1 MNRGRMTSRVR
12 IQFVA
17 LVMLVG
23 MGALGL
29 RLWWIQVAHGAEW
42 TSQLRGSSQ
51 ATVRIPSVRGE
62 IKDRNGVTLVQ
73 NRASY
78 EVDFYLPEMVKGYRE
93 RFGSPPLSEYRAI
106 INGMP
111 KDQKE
116 PDIIKIVNDGI
127 VPRLNDLDLARD
139 YNAAKLQRHY
149 RNDTEVPFSYI
160 KDIDFPTMAK
170 FSEHDVGLPGVD
182 IAIKPVRSYVYGA
195 LAAHILGYVGMP
207 DDINKEEASKFTFY
221 QQDVEGKSNIEKTMD
236 EYLRG
241 KPGVRYLRKNAKGT
255 IEGVLRE
262 DPPQQGANVFLTIDT
277 RIQAIAEEALRAV
290 GRAGAVVVDPNN
302 GNVLAMATVPSFDPN
317 TFIPSIKAKDWKAL
331 QKDEG
336 DPLVNRAISALPPGS
351 TFKLITALSGLR
363 GTKNLAGAK
372 YSCGGGVSY
381 GDHFFQCW
389 VAEKHYTHGTLGLPD
404 AIKVS
409 CDSFFYQYGNAASIQ
424 SIDQIGK
431 MLGIGE
437 ESGLQLTGE
446 QTGNMP
452 GPEWMQIHHP
462 QERWS
467 QAQTANVSIGQGY
480 TLVSPLQ
487 LAMAYATIANGGV
500 CYYPRLVDK
509 ILKQDGSPVLDERGN
524 PAAAP
529 PRVRSD
535 LRQEISPDKIELVR
549 KGLWKVVNED
559 GGTGGRARLKDWMV
573 AGKTGTAQATDRG
586 HKDTVAWFACFAPFD
601 HPKYVV
607 AVMVQGGE
615 HGGSVAG
622 PIATRIIERTLAL
635 DEGKFNMQV
644 AWLAPAHKA
653 NPFQMI
659 KDVNY
664 AGGNVPSGDEEN
676 ADESQ
681 NATAEMAS
689 SDASPDVEPEADT
702 QGKVRRRASAPVARA
717 LPAAPAAPR
726 NFFQRLFGV
735 HSPPQLFSTA
745 LWSTPATGTCAGA
758 PAAQPPARTHT
769 MNPRLEKL
777 RQDSAAWLMTGQPLH
792 FYDRQSKKDFGAF
805 LSKDRQQAHTQ
816 RGKTRIPRGLARER
830 PAGGI

>member
-1 MNRGRMTSRVR
+1 MKRGRLTSRIR
-12 IQFVA
+12 IQF
-17 LVMLVG
+17 LGLLMLLG

-139 YNAAKLQRHY
+139 YNAAKLQRHF

-160 KDIDFPTMAK
+160 KDIDFPMMAK

-207 DDINKEEASKFTFY
+207 DDIDKEEARKFTFY

-262 DPPQQGANVFLTIDT
+262 DPPQQGANVFMTIDA

-290 GRAGAVVVDPNN
+290 SRAGAVVVDPNN

-317 TFIPSIKAKDWKAL
+317 TFIPSIKAKDWQAL

-336 DPLVNRAISALPPGS
+336 DPLVNRAISCLPPGS
-351 TFKLITALSGLR
+351 TFKLITSLAGLR
-363 GTKNLAGAK
+363 GTKNLASAK

-389 VAEKHYTHGTLGLPD
+389 AAEKHYTHGTIGLAD

-424 SIDQIGK
+424 SIDHVGK

-487 LAMAYATIANGGV
+487 LAMAYVAIANGGI

-509 ILKQDGSPVLDERGN
+509 VLKQDGSPVLDGQGN
-524 PAAAP
+524 PAAPP

-535 LRQEISPDKIELVR
+535 LRQEISPDQIELVR

-559 GGTGGRARLKDWMV
+559 GGTGGRARLKDWVV
-573 AGKTGTAQATDRG
+573 AGKTGTAQATVRG
-586 HKDTVAWFACFAPFD
+586 HKDTTAWFACFAPFEK
-601 HPKYVV
+601 PKYVV

-622 PIATRIIERTLAL
+622 PVADRILERSLAL
-635 DEGKFNMQV
+635 DEGKFDMQV
-644 AWLAPAHKA
+644 AWLPPAHKA

-659 KDVNY
+659 KDVTY
-664 AGGNVPSGDEEN
+664 HDKGGNLGAEDEEN
-676 ADESQ
+676 AGDSQ
-681 NATAEMAS
+681 NATAQMAS
-689 SDASPDVEPEADT
+689 SDASPDVEPEADS
-702 QGKVRRRASAPVARA
+702 QGKVRRRGTAAAARA
-717 LPAAPAAPR
+717 VPAAPPAPR
-726 NFFQRLFGV
+726 NFFQRLFGIR
-735 HSPPQLFSTA
+735 PQ
-745 LWSTPATGTCAGA
+745 PA
-758 PAAQPPARTHT
+758 PAPAPPPPSR
-769 MNPRLEKL
+769 R
-777 RQDSAAWLMTGQPLH
+777 
-792 FYDRQSKKDFGAF
+792 
-805 LSKDRQQAHTQ
+805 
-816 RGKTRIPRGLARER
+816 RGTTR
-830 PAGGI
+830 

>member
-1 MNRGRMTSRVR
+1 MNRGRLTSRLR
-12 IQFVA
+12 IQ
-17 LVMLVG
+17 LVGLLMLLG

-62 IKDRNGVTLVQ
+62 IKDRNGITLVQ

-93 RFGSPPLSEYRAI
+93 RFGSPPLTEYRAV

-116 PDIIKIVNDGI
+116 PDIIKIVNGGI

-139 YNAAKLQRHY
+139 YNAGRLQKHY
-149 RNDTEVPFSYI
+149 RNDTEVPYSYV
-160 KDIDFPTMAK
+160 KDIDFPTLAK

-207 DDINKEEASKFTFY
+207 NDIDKEEAGKFTFY

-236 EYLRG
+236 QYLRG

-255 IEGVLRE
+255 IEGVLKE
-262 DPPQQGANVFLTIDT
+262 DPPQQGANVFLTIDS
-277 RIQAIAEEALRAV
+277 RIQAIAEEALRV
-290 GRAGAVVVDPNN
+290 VSRAGAVVVDPNN
-302 GNVLAMATVPSFDPN
+302 GNVLALTSVPSFDPN

-331 QKDEG
+331 QKDEA
-336 DPLVNRAISALPPGS
+336 DPLVNRAISCLPPGS
-351 TFKLITALSGLR
+351 TFKLITSLAGLR
-363 GTKNLAGAK
+363 GAKNLAGAK

-389 VAEKHYTHGTLGLPD
+389 VASKHYTHGTIGLAD

-409 CDSFFYQYGNAASIQ
+409 CDSFFYQYGNAAGIQ
-424 SIDQIGK
+424 SIDHIGK

-437 ESGLQLTGE
+437 ESGLQLSGE

-487 LAMAYATIANGGV
+487 LAMSYAAIANGGV

-509 ILKQDGSPVLDERGN
+509 VLKQDGSPLLDEQGN
-524 PAAAP
+524 PAAPP

-535 LRQEISPDKIELVR
+535 LRQEIPPDRIELVR
-549 KGLWKVVNED
+549 KGLWKVVNEG
-559 GGTGGRARLKDWMV
+559 GGTGGRAHLQDWVV
-573 AGKTGTAQATDRG
+573 AGKTGTAQATERG
-586 HKDTVAWFACFAPFD
+586 HEENVAWFACFAPFD

-607 AVMVQGGE
+607 VVMVQGASG
-615 HGGSVAG
+615 HGGEVAG
-622 PIATRIIERTLAL
+622 PIATRILERTLAQ
-635 DEGKFNMQV
+635 DEGKFDMQV
-644 AWLAPAHKA
+644 AWLTPAHHA
-653 NPFQMI
+653 NPLQLI
-659 KDVNY
+659 KSVAY
-664 AGGNVPSGDEEN
+664 HGAGGNLGSVDEEDAN
-676 ADESQ
+676 QSQ
-681 NATAEMAS
+681 SGTAQMAS
-689 SDASPDVEPEADT
+689 SDASPDVEPEADA
-702 QGKVRRRASAPVARA
+702 QGKVQRRGSAPVVRTA
-717 LPAAPAAPR
+717 PAAPQAPR
-726 NFFQRLFGV
+726 NFFERLFGV
-735 HSPPQLFSTA
+735 RRQP
-745 LWSTPATGTCAGA
+745 A
-758 PAAQPPARTHT
+758 PAPPPPPPNR
-769 MNPRLEKL
+769 R
-777 RQDSAAWLMTGQPLH
+777 
-792 FYDRQSKKDFGAF
+792 
-805 LSKDRQQAHTQ
+805 
-816 RGKTRIPRGLARER
+816 RGTNTR
-830 PAGGI
+830 

>member
-12 IQFVA
+12 IQFLA
-17 LVMLVG
+17 LLMLLG

-29 RLWWIQVAHGAEW
+29 KLWWIQVAHGAEW

-62 IKDRNGVTLVQ
+62 IKDRNGITLVQ

-116 PDIIKIVNDGI
+116 PDIIRIVNDGI

-149 RNDTEVPFSYI
+149 RND
-160 KDIDFPTMAK
+160 
-170 FSEHDVGLPGVD
+170 
-182 IAIKPVRSYVYGA
+182 
-195 LAAHILGYVGMP
+195 
-207 DDINKEEASKFTFY
+207 KEEARKFTFY
-221 QQDVEGKSNIEKTMD
+221 QQDMEGKSNIEKTMD

-262 DPPQQGANVFLTIDT
+262 DPPEQGANVLLTIDA
-277 RIQAIAEEALRAV
+277 RIQAITEEALRAV
-290 GRAGAVVVDPNN
+290 NRAGAVVVDPNN
-302 GNVLAMATVPSFDPN
+302 GNVLAMASVPSFDPN
-317 TFIPSIKAKDWKAL
+317 TFIPSIKAKDWKGL

-351 TFKLITALSGLR
+351 TFKLITSLAGLR
-363 GTKNLAGAK
+363 GMKNLAGAK

-389 VAEKHYTHGTLGLPD
+389 VAEKHYTHGTIGLAD

-424 SIDQIGK
+424 SLDHIGK

-446 QTGNMP
+446 QSGNMP

-487 LAMAYATIANGGV
+487 LAMAYVAIANGGV

-509 ILKQDGSPVLDERGN
+509 VLKQDGSPVLDEQGN
-524 PAAAP
+524 PAAPP

-535 LRQEISPDKIELVR
+535 LRQEISPDKLELVR

-559 GGTGGRARLKDWMV
+559 GGTGGRARLKEWVV
-573 AGKTGTAQATDRG
+573 AGKTGTAQATVHG
-586 HKDTVAWFACFAPFD
+586 HKDTTAWFACFAPFEK
-601 HPKYVV
+601 PKYVV

-622 PIATRIIERTLAL
+622 PIADRILERSLAL
-635 DEGKFNMQV
+635 DEGKFDMQV
-644 AWLAPAHKA
+644 AWLSPAHKA

-659 KDVNY
+659 KDVTYHNK
-664 AGGNVPSGDEEN
+664 GGNLGAEDEEN
-676 ADESQ
+676 ADDSQ
-681 NATAEMAS
+681 NATAQMAS
-689 SDASPDVEPEADT
+689 SDASPDVEPEADS
-702 QGKVRRRASAPVARA
+702 QGKVRRRGTAAVARA
-717 LPAAPAAPR
+717 LPAAPPASR
-726 NFFQRLFGV
+726 NFFQRLFGIR
-735 HSPPQLFSTA
+735 PQ
-745 LWSTPATGTCAGA
+745 PA
-758 PAAQPPARTHT
+758 PAPAPPPPSRRRGTP
-769 MNPRLEKL
+769 PR
-777 RQDSAAWLMTGQPLH
+777 
-792 FYDRQSKKDFGAF
+792 
-805 LSKDRQQAHTQ
+805 
-816 RGKTRIPRGLARER
+816 
-830 PAGGI
+830 